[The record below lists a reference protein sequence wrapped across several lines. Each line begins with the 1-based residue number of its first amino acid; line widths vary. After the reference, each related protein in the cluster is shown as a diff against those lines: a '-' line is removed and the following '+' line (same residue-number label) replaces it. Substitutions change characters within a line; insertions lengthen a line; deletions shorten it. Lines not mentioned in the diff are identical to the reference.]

1 MKTYA
6 WVDTLSPTLGARYRW
21 HDVSALFDVSYTP
34 TPVPPQTGRTN
45 YVDNDRI
52 SSSLGTQYRFNLMHT
67 DVWIGAQLQLHR
79 LLERHQT
86 KLPTPTRA
94 DGTNLAP
101 DRVKDEI
108 PDDAQISGEPV
119 ANIGGLQTNNPGWPG
134 FASGGWI
141 LGGTLTLT
149 VAL

>member
-1 MKTYA
+1 
-6 WVDTLSPTLGARYRW
+6 
-21 HDVSALFDVSYTP
+21 
-34 TPVPPQTGRTN
+34 VPPQTGRSN

-52 SSSLGTQYRFNLMHT
+52 SSSLGVQYRFTVLHT
-67 DVWIGAQLQLHR
+67 AFWIGVQAQVHK

-86 KLPTPTRA
+86 KLPTPTSP

-101 DRVKDEI
+101 NRVKDEL

-119 ANIGGLQTNNPGWPG
+119 ASAAGLQTNNPGWPG
-134 FASGGWI
+134 FTSGGWI